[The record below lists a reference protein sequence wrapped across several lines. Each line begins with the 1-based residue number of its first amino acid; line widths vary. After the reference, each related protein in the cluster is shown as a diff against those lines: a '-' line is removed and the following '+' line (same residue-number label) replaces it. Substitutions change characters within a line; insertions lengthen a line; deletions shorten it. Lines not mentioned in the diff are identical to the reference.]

1 MLNTVKHLT
10 TGYIY
15 WGYMKKTEKFFGRAV
30 VALFASALCF
40 GFASC
45 NFGDSDNNPDSPTDT
60 PSQKEYGVVEEVKIN
75 KSCYLEGATIEMT
88 DFGIKMYDNEGRLYD
103 NPTLIS
109 TTTYIPDIINVKIG
123 KDAENLR
130 EVTFGHTVYQ
140 ESDSLISI
148 SVKDSKTENGGKTGS
163 ISIIKLTKINSIAT
177 SYINIYQNTDVIT
190 PNLLALKKD
199 GENIA
204 MISFLEGNTVADG
217 ITVYIDKNYGIG
229 KDAEKNDYA
238 EYSAGTDL
246 TDVIN
251 TMKNVAKNDKTLSSD
266 KYHRYSFYVKYMGLE
281 SKKRKIYVNKTEKK
295 S

>member
-1 MLNTVKHLT
+1 
-10 TGYIY
+10 
-15 WGYMKKTEKFFGRAV
+15 MKKTENFFGRAV
-30 VALFASALCF
+30 VALFTSSLCF
-40 GFASC
+40 CFASC
-45 NFGDSDNNPDSPTDT
+45 NFGDGDNNSNSDTSP
-60 PSQKEYGVVEEVKIN
+60 QKEYGVVKEVKVN
-75 KSCYLEGATIEMT
+75 KSGYLEGATIEMT

-148 SVKDSKTENGGKTGS
+148 SVKDSKTENGGITGS
-163 ISIIKLTKINSIAT
+163 ISIIKLNEINSIAT

-204 MISFLEGNTVADG
+204 MIPFLEGNAVADG

-229 KDAEKNDYA
+229 EDVETHEYID
-238 EYSAGTDL
+238 YSAGKDL

-251 TMKNVAKNDKTLSSD
+251 AMKNAAKNDTTLSSD
-266 KYHRYSFYVKYMGLE
+266 KSHRYSFYIKYMELT
-281 SKKRKIYVNKTEKK
+281 SKERKIYVNKTEKK
-295 S
+295 F